1 MISLHSFLGIF
12 SIAYVQHSSAAFHGR
27 SPHHL
32 VFLVVIGLGR
42 VDCQA
47 QLVHFQADKVLVK
60 NICPIEQNN
69 YLVILIHGHV
79 V

>member
-12 SIAYVQHSSAAFHGR
+12 SIAYVQHILAACHVH

-32 VFLVVIGLGR
+32 VFLVVFGLGR

-47 QLVHFQADKVLVK
+47 QLVHFQVDKVLVK

-69 YLVILIHGHV
+69 YLMILSHGHIA
-79 V
+79 